1 MSDHAPGHPIPRIS
15 LRGTPFQRGQ
25 QYGQQARTLVRQS
38 VQSYERVFAHH
49 AQWDWPAVVRH
60 AGTYQAATADFA
72 PSAVEEM
79 RGIADGAGL
88 DYGDILALNVR
99 SEVMFASGAEG
110 GDRLAEALANECSAF
125 AVLPEA
131 AGDGHTL
138 IGQNW
143 DWLLHAR
150 GTVVLVDVRRD
161 DGPGYLTLVEAG
173 LLAKTGV
180 NAAGVAVC
188 TNTLVSVPGDE
199 PGGVPYHVLLRRL
212 LDAESITAA
221 TSTVINAD
229 KALSANYLLGAADGL
244 AIDLEAVPGGLT
256 AARPLMP
263 ERGVLVHAN
272 HFLSPDLARTDR
284 WLGTSPG
291 TLFRQYCL
299 RSALD
304 RATPTVTVPALQRML
319 SDHRNYP
326 HSVCAHSDDRA
337 AEYERYA
344 TIASIIYDLDARE
357 VHLAPGSPCT
367 TAYGRYQ
374 LDWPGGAPEAPM
386 ADGARAVMSR

>member
-1 MSDHAPGHPIPRIS
+1 MSERAAGQAISRIS
-15 LRGTPFQRGQ
+15 LRGSPFQRGQ
-25 QYGQQARTLVRQS
+25 QYGQQARALVRQS
-38 VQSYERVFAHH
+38 VQAYERVFAHH

-60 AGTYQAATADFA
+60 AKTYQAATAEFA

-88 DYGDILALNVR
+88 GYGDILALNVR
-99 SEVMFASGAEG
+99 SEVMFASGAESSE
-110 GDRLAEALANECSAF
+110 RLAAALANECSAF

-131 AGDGHTL
+131 TRDGHTL

-143 DWLLHAR
+143 DWLVHAR

-161 DGPGYLTLVEAG
+161 DGPDYLTLVEAG
-173 LLAKTGV
+173 LLAKTGI
-180 NAAGVAVC
+180 NAVGVAVC
-188 TNTLVSVPGDE
+188 TNTLVSVPGGE
-199 PGGVPYHVLLRRL
+199 PGGVPYHVLLRKL
-212 LDAESITAA
+212 LDCESITAA
-221 TSTVINAD
+221 TSAVINAD

-244 AIDLEAVPGGLT
+244 AIDLEAVPGGVT
-256 AARPLMP
+256 AARALMP
-263 ERGVLVHAN
+263 EHGVLVHAN

-304 RATPTVTVPALQRML
+304 RATPTVTVPTLQRML

-326 HSVCAHSDDRA
+326 HSVCSHSDDGA

-344 TIASIIYDLDARE
+344 TIASIIYDLDTRE
-357 VHLAPGSPCT
+357 VHLAPGAPCT
-367 TAYGRYQ
+367 AAYGRYQ

-386 ADGARAVMSR
+386 ADGVQAVMSR